1 MAKKKSVKKKS
12 SKKKTKKKKTTKK
25 SIKKPRVSTQK
36 VAIEMQPVLVNNFV
50 ALQKVMVSLASK
62 LDDVSIKM
70 QKLLDLFE
78 LSAKTLA
85 KKDFKLAG
93 ETSPEV
99 LKKLGELSE
108 QNKVIAKGLTMI
120 HEAPAPMPAPT
131 PQPVPRPGPMP
142 TPAPT
147 TPPGE
152 YKKSTPFKPLKPKT
166 SK

>member
-25 SIKKPRVSTQK
+25 SIKKPRVSTQR

-120 HEAPAPMPAPT
+120 HEAPRPMPAP
-131 PQPVPRPGPMP
+131 QPVPGPGPIP
-142 TPAPT
+142 APAPT